1 MASENLNVVFGSL
14 VGLGAV
20 QFVAIVFAFC
30 ICKVKSV
37 ILVRFHWQIAFRVL
51 DCMRGKSITATNKKT
66 RSASPGF

>member
-1 MASENLNVVFGSL
+1 MASENLNIVFGSL

-37 ILVRFHWQIAFRVL
+37 ILARFHWQIAFRVL